1 MSKKNIL
8 NKLATSV
15 ATHTEKARDKF
26 ENADLV
32 AAMNRVKEGGRLSS
46 GPAMQPA
53 DQSGA
58 TGSVISEPQTHAHL
72 SLVDAET
79 KNGKYAVAELAIR
92 KVKDHPR
99 NARHLYDP
107 ARIERMQA
115 TLARDGQQVPV
126 IVMEDPAEKG
136 AYLLIEGRY
145 RKRGLMALGKETIYA
160 IVVEP
165 LDDLEAYRLSLL
177 LNEERNE
184 QTALDNALSWRS
196 LLDDGIFKN
205 QEHIADYLNIKQ
217 GNVSKT
223 LALLDLPANV
233 LAIVK
238 ASPASFGVRIGF
250 ELKQLAKILDERKLE
265 DVAEQVRDGQLSA
278 RDLEKLRERA
288 DKPVTRER
296 SRAYPLQWNGK
307 ALGSLRE
314 FEDGRLKID
323 LSGAPDHLRSKLI
336 ESVKRVLAES
346 AVENS
351 D

>member
-1 MSKKNIL
+1 
-8 NKLATSV
+8 
-15 ATHTEKARDKF
+15 
-26 ENADLV
+26 
-32 AAMNRVKEGGRLSS
+32 
-46 GPAMQPA
+46 
-53 DQSGA
+53 
-58 TGSVISEPQTHAHL
+58 
-72 SLVDAET
+72 
-79 KNGKYAVAELAIR
+79 
-92 KVKDHPR
+92 
-99 NARHLYDP
+99 
-107 ARIERMQA
+107 
-115 TLARDGQQVPV
+115 
-126 IVMEDPAEKG
+126 
-136 AYLLIEGRY
+136 
-145 RKRGLMALGKETIYA
+145 MALGKETIYA